1 MTKGREDLAKWVG
14 AEILPHERDLRMWLR
29 RRFVAAA
36 EVEDIVQECYC
47 RLARL
52 TDVSRI
58 AEPRAYLFTIARN
71 IALEH
76 RKRASVVRLEALS
89 DMSDGQGGVDFLSPD
104 RILEARQDLG
114 RLQSALETLSDRAR
128 RIFIMRRVEGLSQ
141 KEIAEALGVTE
152 AVVENDASRSL
163 RAVLRGMTEPEPE
176 SIAPRQAGGSRAR
189 SH

>member
-14 AEILPHERDLRMWLR
+14 AEILPHERDLRMWLQ
-29 RRFVAAA
+29 RRFVAAV

-71 IALEH
+71 IAFEH
-76 RKRASVVRLEALS
+76 RRRASVVRLETLTET
-89 DMSDGQGGVDFLSPD
+89 GEGHVGIDFLSPE
-104 RILEARQDLG
+104 RIVEARQDLA
-114 RLQSALETLSDRAR
+114 RLQAALATLSDRAR
-128 RIFIMRRVEGLSQ
+128 QIFILRRVEGLSQ

-152 AVVENDASRSL
+152 SVVENDASRSL
-163 RAVLRGMTEPEPE
+163 RTVLQLMTASEAEE
-176 SIAPRQAGGSRAR
+176 IAPRQAGGSGAR
-189 SH
+189 TH

>member
-1 MTKGREDLAKWVG
+1 MSTRREDLAKWVG
-14 AEILPHERDLRMWLR
+14 AEILPHERDLRTWLQ

-52 TDVSRI
+52 TDTSRI

-71 IALEH
+71 IAFEH
-76 RKRASVVRLEALS
+76 RKRASVVRLETLSGLS
-89 DMSDGQGGVDFLSPD
+89 DGLGEVDFLSPD
-104 RILEARQDLG
+104 RIVEARQDLS
-114 RLQSALETLSDRAR
+114 RLQAALETLSDRAR
-128 RIFIMRRVEGLSQ
+128 RIFILRKVEGLSQ

-163 RAVLRGMTEPEPE
+163 RAVLRHMTEPAPE
-176 SIAPRQAGGSRAR
+176 GMTPRRAGGSRAR